1 MTDLR
6 PGWKLE
12 EWNSCELTDDPVA
25 VHGPFD
31 VAQHRTELLGDEV
44 VLGQHDV
51 NDHGLPQK
59 HHLQV
64 LMPSKLQAGA
74 ARGAA
79 SRATTLT
86 LSSSMATYTFLC
98 PVCFS

>member
-25 VHGPFD
+25 VHCPFD

-51 NDHGLPQK
+51 NDHGLPQE

-79 SRATTLT
+79 SLATTFT
-86 LSSSMATYTFLC
+86 LSSSMATNTISYS
-98 PVCFS
+98 V

>member
-51 NDHGLPQK
+51 NDHGLPQE

-64 LMPSKLQAGA
+64 LMPSKLQTGA

-79 SRATTLT
+79 SLTTTFT
-86 LSSSMATYTFLC
+86 LSSSMATYTILC
-98 PVCFS
+98 PA